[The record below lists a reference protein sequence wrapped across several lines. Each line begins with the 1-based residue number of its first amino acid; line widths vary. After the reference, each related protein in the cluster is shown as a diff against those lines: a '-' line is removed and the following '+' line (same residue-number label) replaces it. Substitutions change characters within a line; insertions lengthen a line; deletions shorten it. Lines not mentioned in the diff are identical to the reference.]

1 MQIKHPAVAGTLES
15 SDLQVTIHPNTGMG
29 LDIHID
35 SIVKAQ
41 FGDAILQ
48 TVRDVLNAFG
58 VNEASVQIN
67 DKGAR
72 DWVIRARVQAAIC
85 RGAGCSFDWKEAKI

>member
-1 MQIKHPAVAGTLES
+1 MQLKHPAVAGTLES
-15 SDLQVTIHPNTGMG
+15 SDVQVTIHPHTGMG

-41 FGDAILQ
+41 FGDAILE
-48 TVRDVLNAFG
+48 TVKEVLASNG
-58 VNEASVQIN
+58 IVEASVQII

-72 DWVIRARVQAAIC
+72 DWVLRSRLQAAIC
-85 RGAGCSFDWKEAKI
+85 RGADSSFDWKEENA

>member
-58 VNEASVQIN
+58 VNEASSPN
-67 DKGAR
+67 K
-72 DWVIRARVQAAIC
+72 
-85 RGAGCSFDWKEAKI
+85 

>member
-15 SDLQVTIHPNTGMG
+15 SDVQVTIHPNTGMG

-41 FGDAILQ
+41 FGDAILE
-48 TVRDVLNAFG
+48 TVKEVLAIFG
-58 VNEASVQIN
+58 IIEASVQVI

-72 DWVIRARVQAAIC
+72 DWVIRARMRAVIC
-85 RGAGCSFDWKEAKI
+85 RGAGCSYDWEGETA